1 MDLPAHDLPGNR
13 DGASLEPT
21 FAVHPD
27 YLYGDAAQGAGE
39 VNQINA
45 DALGR
50 TSDQFIRY
58 RALTYRLVAPAEAV
72 DPAQALDEQFSA
84 TDVVAQLPSSRPGH
98 PGLAGAEA
106 THFAP
111 RRLGQSTHDATS
123 TSALK
128 LRCHVVKQRS

>member
-50 TSDQFIRY
+50 TS
-58 RALTYRLVAPAEAV
+58 
-72 DPAQALDEQFSA
+72 
-84 TDVVAQLPSSRPGH
+84 
-98 PGLAGAEA
+98 
-106 THFAP
+106 
-111 RRLGQSTHDATS
+111 
-123 TSALK
+123 ALK

>member
-13 DGASLEPT
+13 DGAPLEPT
-21 FAVHPD
+21 FAIHPD

-39 VNQINA
+39 VNQIDA

-84 TDVVAQLPSSRPGH
+84 TDVVAQLPSRPTGSSRSCRSGSYTLRSSTTRPEH
-98 PGLAGAEA
+98 P
-106 THFAP
+106 TTP
-111 RRLGQSTHDATS
+111 RPRA
-123 TSALK
+123 
-128 LRCHVVKQRS
+128 R